1 MAETETKVSAAPA
14 ASGGGKIGKLLL
26 PLFLLL
32 NLGALGTGLYL
43 VFVNTVEFE
52 PPKIV
57 EEHEKELLSKALEE
71 MESDVVLYNMDQFT
85 VNLAG
90 FPSRAIRLEMSL
102 EMLDT
107 KGFEDVVRLG
117 AESRDS
123 IVKILNAKRFAD
135 IETIQGKLFL
145 KDQIATTLN
154 GFLKEGVVKEVYFTY
169 FAVQ

>member
-1 MAETETKVSAAPA
+1 MAETETNQPAPE
-14 ASGGGKIGKLLL
+14 GGGKVGKLLM
-26 PLFLLL
+26 PIFLLI
-32 NLGALGTGLYL
+32 NFSALGAGLYL
-43 VFVNTVEFE
+43 VFMNTVEFE

-57 EEHEKELLSKALEE
+57 EENEKELLSTALEE
-71 MESDVVLYNMDQFT
+71 MESDVVLYNMEQFT

-154 GFLKEGVVKEVYFTY
+154 SFLKEGVVKEVYFTY

>member
-1 MAETETKVSAAPA
+1 MANTETTENAAP
-14 ASGGGKIGKLLL
+14 SGGGGKIGKLLL
-26 PLFLLL
+26 PIFLLI
-32 NLGALGTGLYL
+32 NFASLGAGLYL
-43 VFVNTVEFE
+43 VFINTIEFE

-57 EEHEKELLSKALEE
+57 EEHEKELLSVALEE
-71 MESDVVLYNMDQFT
+71 MESDVILYNMEPFT

-90 FPSRAIRLEMSL
+90 FPSRAIKLEMSL

-154 GFLKEGVVKEVYFTY
+154 SFLKEGVVKEVYFTY
-169 FAVQ
+169 LAVQ

>member
-1 MAETETKVSAAPA
+1 MAETETKESAAPA
-14 ASGGGKIGKLLL
+14 PSDGGKIGKLLL
-26 PLFLLL
+26 PLFLVI
-32 NLGALGTGLYL
+32 NLATLGGGLYL
-43 VFVNTVEFE
+43 VFINTVEFE

-57 EEHEKELLSKALEE
+57 EENEKELLSKALEE
-71 MESDVVLYNMDQFT
+71 MESDVVLYNMEQFT

-123 IVKILNAKRFAD
+123 IVKILNSKRFAD

>member
-1 MAETETKVSAAPA
+1 MAETETKAPGS

-26 PLFLLL
+26 PIFLLI
-32 NLGALGTGLYL
+32 NFGALGAGLYL
-43 VFVNTVEFE
+43 VFINTVEFE

-57 EEHEKELLSKALEE
+57 EENEKELLSTALEE

>member
-1 MAETETKVSAAPA
+1 MAETETQAPA
-14 ASGGGKIGKLLL
+14 APSGGGKIGKLLL
-26 PLFLLL
+26 PIFLLI
-32 NLGALGTGLYL
+32 NVGCLGAGLYL
-43 VFVNTVEFE
+43 VFINTVEFE

-57 EEHEKELLSKALEE
+57 ESGEKELLSTALEE
-71 MESDVVLYNMDQFT
+71 MESDVVLYNMEQFT